1 MKCKL
6 QDNLEFT
13 QWLKRYWDQTYP
25 GGDYDALQRRK
36 GGAGG
41 GGGGRASSRSGT
53 AAPAGATRKALGSPG
68 TSAYLPLDP
77 MLINPRISKAG

>member
-13 QWLKRYWDQTYP
+13 QWLKRYWDQNYP
-25 GGDYDALQRRK
+25 GGEYDALQRRK

-41 GGGGRASSRSGT
+41 GGRASSRSGT
-53 AAPAGATRKALGSPG
+53 AAAPGATRKALGSPG
-68 TSAYLPLDP
+68 MSVRSD
-77 MLINPRISKAG
+77 LITPG